1 MVKKTTFAPV
11 FLGLVLLLA
20 ACSNS
25 ATADTA
31 TASSSTATSG
41 SPSETAPQT
50 QATDLA
56 DMSIESK
63 LGVGILKLE
72 GTDLAVTAD
81 QANELLLLW
90 KAVKSLNSDDT
101 TSDAEVQALYA
112 QIEENLTEDQVQA
125 IRELSLT
132 QEELSALMQQYGQN
146 QMAAEAPSSSSSSS
160 SQMQPPDGGGGAGGG
175 PGGGG
180 DMAMAGGV
188 DPMAGGGMDMGAQS
202 STDQEQQAAPTTNNT
217 VDMNLMFADAII
229 NLLQQRVAA

>member
-25 ATADTA
+25 ATVDTA

-41 SPSETAPQT
+41 SPSEAAPQT
-50 QATDLA
+50 QATDLT
-56 DMSIESK
+56 DVSIESK
-63 LGVGILKLE
+63 LGVGILELE

-90 KAVKSLNSDDT
+90 KAVKSLNSDDAA
-101 TSDAEVQALYA
+101 SDAEIQALYA
-112 QIEENLTEDQVQA
+112 QIEENLTEDQVQV

-132 QEELSALMQQYGQN
+132 EEELSALMQQYGQN

-160 SQMQPPDGGGGAGGG
+160 SQMQPPDGGGGG

-180 DMAMAGGV
+180 DMAMGGGG
-188 DPMAGGGMDMGAQS
+188 DAMAGGGIDMGAQA

-217 VDMNLMFADAII
+217 MDMNLMFADAII

>member
-25 ATADTA
+25 ATVDTA

-41 SPSETAPQT
+41 SPSEAAPQT
-50 QATDLA
+50 QATDLT

-90 KAVKSLNSDDT
+90 KAVKSLNSDDAA
-101 TSDAEVQALYA
+101 SDAEIQALYA
-112 QIEENLTEDQVQA
+112 QIEENLTEDQVQV

-132 QEELSALMQQYGQN
+132 EEELSALMQQYGQN

-160 SQMQPPDGGGGAGGG
+160 SQMQPPDGGGGG

-180 DMAMAGGV
+180 DMAMGGGG
-188 DPMAGGGMDMGAQS
+188 DAMAGGGMDMGAQA